1 VTCDA
6 LWLPF
11 WPSPMTELQQRY
23 WINLFQVKYFLF
35 ETTVQRCNSFT
46 SFLAVRKLFASNYF
60 SLYICELV
68 WWYLLPVVTSLWPTY
83 AYRKWFFRISFFR
96 LKKTLKKYIER
107 KKVLKNCRKF
117 LHFRCKFCSFIWDP
131 SYLVWTI
138 RQRLPN
144 DH

>member
-1 VTCDA
+1 MTCDA

-83 AYRKWFFRISFFR
+83 AYRKWFFRISFF
-96 LKKTLKKYIER
+96 LSFKKTLKKYR
-107 KKVLKNCRKF
+107 KKK
-117 LHFRCKFCSFIWDP
+117 SFEKLSEISP
-131 SYLVWTI
+131 LSMQILLIYL
-138 RQRLPN
+138 RSLLLGL